1 MKHLLSILLFLSA
14 LAGTAAAKG
23 VTPGDNNDD
32 RGNPKST
39 TAAKTVRLEDFM
51 WILPTAAV
59 QHEEAS
65 ARLDQAEFEK
75 AVVDLYKWYL
85 QANKN
90 GSNSQFLN
98 SCGKELLFHF
108 KVDPKILQQYLQFIK
123 NNFPGL
129 SEEDLVNDKD
139 KKTAANRK
147 KFAPVSVRDDMESPM
162 SISLTK

>member
-23 VTPGDNNDD
+23 VTPGDNDDD
-32 RGNPKST
+32 RGIPK
-39 TAAKTVRLEDFM
+39 TAVYAKAIRLEEFM
-51 WILPTAAV
+51 WILPSAAV
-59 QHEEAS
+59 QHEVAT

-85 QANKN
+85 LANKN
-90 GSNSQFLN
+90 GTNNQFLN
-98 SCGKELLFHF
+98 AYGKELSFHF
-108 KVDPKILQQYLQFIK
+108 KVDPKTLQLYLQFIK

-129 SEEDLVNDKD
+129 SEEDLIND

-147 KFAPVSVRDDMESPM
+147 KFAPVSTRDDMESPM
-162 SISLTK
+162 SFSLTK